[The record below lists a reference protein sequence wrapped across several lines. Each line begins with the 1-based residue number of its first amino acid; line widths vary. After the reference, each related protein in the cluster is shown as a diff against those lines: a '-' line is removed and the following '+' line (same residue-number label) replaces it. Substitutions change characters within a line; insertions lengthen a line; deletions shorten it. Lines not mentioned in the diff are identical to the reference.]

1 MATGPTY
8 KPHLFYDI
16 IGAIIHI
23 KGFIMSLDAIRS
35 HVSDEMER
43 VNHLILSKLAADI
56 PLIDTLSKHIV
67 ASGGKR
73 IRPMLLLLTAKA
85 FNYQGDSHILLAA
98 IIEFIHTATL
108 LHDDVVDDSS
118 LRRGQI
124 TANSIWGNEASVLVG
139 DFLFSRAFQ
148 LMAEV
153 NSLKVISILA
163 TASNTIA
170 KGEVLQLINRHDT
183 ATGEARYFEV
193 ISAKTAKLF
202 SAATQLAAVISNQ
215 SPEIEQQMAAFG
227 HHLGLAFQL
236 VDDALDYQGD
246 VSQMGKN
253 IGDDLAE
260 GKPTLPLIYTLAVG
274 NEAEKALIHQA
285 IESDGSAFLPQILQA
300 LTRNKA
306 IEYTQQRAQT
316 EVTLACKALEE
327 VTDSPYKT
335 ALLALADFTVSRC
348 N

>member
-1 MATGPTY
+1 
-8 KPHLFYDI
+8 
-16 IGAIIHI
+16 
-23 KGFIMSLDAIRS
+23 MSLDAIRN
-35 HVSDEMER
+35 HVKDDMER
-43 VNHLILSKLAADI
+43 VNQLILSRLAADI
-56 PLIDTLSKHIV
+56 PLIDSLSQHIV
-67 ASGGKR
+67 SSGGKR

-85 FNYQGDSHILLAA
+85 FGYQGDTHILLAA

-153 NSLKVISILA
+153 QNLKVISILA

-170 KGEVLQLINRHDT
+170 KGEVLQLINCHDT
-183 ATGEARYFEV
+183 ATDEARYFDV

-215 SPEIEQQMAAFG
+215 SIEVEQQMYAFG

-246 VSQMGKN
+246 VSELGKN
-253 IGDDLAE
+253 VGDDLAE
-260 GKPTLPLIYTLAVG
+260 GKPTLPLIYTLEVG
-274 NEAEKALIHQA
+274 NAAEKALIREA
-285 IESDGSAFLPQILQA
+285 IEAGGTTLLAEIQQA
-300 LTRNKA
+300 LVRNKA
-306 IEYTQQRAQT
+306 IEYTHQCANK
-316 EVTLACKALEE
+316 EVAAACAALAS
-327 VTDSPYKT
+327 VPDSPYKT
-335 ALLALADFTVSRC
+335 ALLALADFTVSRS

>member
-1 MATGPTY
+1 
-8 KPHLFYDI
+8 
-16 IGAIIHI
+16 
-23 KGFIMSLDAIRS
+23 MSLDAIRS
-35 HVSDEMER
+35 HVKDDMER
-43 VNHLILSKLAADI
+43 VNQLILARLAADI
-56 PLIDTLSKHIV
+56 PLIDSLSQHIV

-85 FNYQGDSHILLAA
+85 FGYQGDTHILLAA

-153 NSLKVISILA
+153 QNLKVISILA

-170 KGEVLQLINRHDT
+170 KGEVLQLINCHDT
-183 ATGEARYFEV
+183 ATDEARYFDV

-202 SAATQLAAVISNQ
+202 SAATQLAAVISKQ
-215 SPEIEQQMAAFG
+215 SIEIEQQMSAFG

-236 VDDALDYQGD
+236 IDDALDYQGD
-246 VSQMGKN
+246 ASELGKN
-253 IGDDLAE
+253 VGDDLAE
-260 GKPTLPLIYTLAVG
+260 GKPTLPLIYTLEVG
-274 NEAEKALIHQA
+274 NAAEKALIREA
-285 IESDGSAFLPQILQA
+285 IEAGGTTLLAEIQQA
-300 LTRNKA
+300 LVRNKA
-306 IEYTQQRAQT
+306 IEYTHQCANK
-316 EVTLACKALEE
+316 EVAAACAALAC
-327 VTDSPYKT
+327 VPDSPYKE
-335 ALLALADFTVSRC
+335 ALLALADFTLSRSS
-348 N
+348 

>member
-1 MATGPTY
+1 MVSS
-8 KPHLFYDI
+8 LDE
-16 IGAIIHI
+16 I
-23 KGFIMSLDAIRS
+23 KRGLLMSLDAIRS
-35 HVSDEMER
+35 HVKDDMER
-43 VNHLILSKLAADI
+43 VNQLILARLAADI
-56 PLIDTLSKHIV
+56 PLIDSLSQHIV

-85 FNYQGDSHILLAA
+85 FGYQGDTHILLAA

-153 NSLKVISILA
+153 QNLKVISILA

-170 KGEVLQLINRHDT
+170 KGEVLQLINCHDT
-183 ATGEARYFEV
+183 ATDEARYFDV

-202 SAATQLAAVISNQ
+202 SAATQLAAVISKQ
-215 SPEIEQQMAAFG
+215 SIEIEQQMSAFG

-236 VDDALDYQGD
+236 IDDALDYQGD
-246 VSQMGKN
+246 ASELGKN
-253 IGDDLAE
+253 VGDDLAE
-260 GKPTLPLIYTLAVG
+260 GKPTLPLIYTLEVG
-274 NEAEKALIHQA
+274 NAAEKALIREA
-285 IESDGSAFLPQILQA
+285 IEAGGTTLLAEIQQA
-300 LTRNKA
+300 LVRNKA
-306 IEYTQQRAQT
+306 IEYTHQCANK
-316 EVTLACKALEE
+316 EVAAACAALAS
-327 VTDSPYKT
+327 VPDSPYKE
-335 ALLALADFTVSRC
+335 ALLALADFTLSRSS
-348 N
+348 

>member
-1 MATGPTY
+1 
-8 KPHLFYDI
+8 
-16 IGAIIHI
+16 
-23 KGFIMSLDAIRS
+23 MSLDAIRS
-35 HVSDEMER
+35 HVKDDMER
-43 VNHLILSKLAADI
+43 VNQLILSRLAADI
-56 PLIDTLSKHIV
+56 PLIDNLSQHIV

-85 FNYQGDSHILLAA
+85 LGYQGDTHILLAA

-118 LRRGQI
+118 LRRGQS

-153 NSLKVISILA
+153 QSLKVISILA

-170 KGEVLQLINRHDT
+170 KGEVLQLINCHDT
-183 ATGEARYFEV
+183 ATDEARYFEV

-215 SPEIEQQMAAFG
+215 AADIEQHMSAFG

-246 VSQMGKN
+246 ASQLGKN
-253 IGDDLAE
+253 VGDDLAE

-274 NEAEKALIHQA
+274 NSVEKALIREA
-285 IESDGSAFLPQILQA
+285 IEAGGTTLLAEIQQA
-300 LTRNKA
+300 LVRNKA
-306 IEYTQQRAQT
+306 IEYTHERANA
-316 EVTLACKALEE
+316 EVALACAAL
-327 VTDSPYKT
+327 TPLADSPYKT

>member
-1 MATGPTY
+1 MGY
-8 KPHLFYDI
+8 LLFFEDGI
-16 IGAIIHI
+16 ISLLDR
-23 KGFIMSLDAIRS
+23 KGITMSLDAIRS
-35 HVSDEMER
+35 HVKDDMER
-43 VNHLILSKLAADI
+43 VNQLILARLAADI
-56 PLIDTLSKHIV
+56 PLIDDLSQHIV

-73 IRPMLLLLTAKA
+73 IRPLLLLLTAKA
-85 FNYQGDSHILLAA
+85 LEYQGDTHILLAA
-98 IIEFIHTATL
+98 IVEFIHTATL

-118 LRRGQI
+118 LRRGQS

-153 NSLKVISILA
+153 QNLKVISILA

-170 KGEVLQLINRHDT
+170 KGEVLQLVNCHDT
-183 ATGEARYFEV
+183 GTSEARYFEV

-202 SAATQLAAVISNQ
+202 SAATQLAAVISHQ
-215 SPEIEQQMAAFG
+215 SPEMEEEMRAFG

-246 VSQMGKN
+246 TRELGKN
-253 IGDDLAE
+253 VGDDLAE

-274 NEAEKALIHQA
+274 NEAEKAIIHEA
-285 IESDGSAFLPQILQA
+285 IEAGGTTLLAEIQA
-300 LTRNKA
+300 ALVRNKA
-306 IEYTQQRAQT
+306 IEYTLQRANM
-316 EVTLACKALEE
+316 EVKLACAALGA
-327 VTDSPYKT
+327 VSDSPYKN
-335 ALLALADFTVSRC
+335 ALLALADFTISRC

>member
-1 MATGPTY
+1 
-8 KPHLFYDI
+8 
-16 IGAIIHI
+16 
-23 KGFIMSLDAIRS
+23 MSLDAIRS
-35 HVSDEMER
+35 HVKDDMER
-43 VNHLILSKLAADI
+43 VNKLILSRLAADI
-56 PLIDTLSKHIV
+56 PLIDSLSQHIV

-85 FNYQGDSHILLAA
+85 LGYQGDTHILLAA

-153 NSLKVISILA
+153 QNLKVISILA

-170 KGEVLQLINRHDT
+170 KGEVLQLINCHDT
-183 ATGEARYFEV
+183 ATDEARYFEV

-202 SAATQLAAVISNQ
+202 SAATQLAAVISHQ
-215 SPEIEQQMAAFG
+215 SAEIEQQMSAFG

-246 VSQMGKN
+246 ASELGKN
-253 IGDDLAE
+253 VGDDLAE
-260 GKPTLPLIYTLAVG
+260 GKPTLPLIYTLEVG
-274 NEAEKALIHQA
+274 NAAEKALIREA
-285 IESDGSAFLPQILQA
+285 IEAGGTTLLAEIQQA
-300 LTRNKA
+300 LVRNKA
-306 IEYTQQRAQT
+306 IEYTHECANK
-316 EVTLACKALEE
+316 EVTAACAALKPLP
-327 VTDSPYKT
+327 DSPYKT

-348 N
+348 S

>member
-1 MATGPTY
+1 MQGMS
-8 KPHLFYDI
+8 DI
-16 IGAIIHI
+16 FFMVLWPYYII

-35 HVSDEMER
+35 HVSDDMER
-43 VNHLILSKLAADI
+43 VNRLILSKLAADI
-56 PLIDTLSKHIV
+56 PLIDTLSQHIV

-85 FNYQGDSHILLAA
+85 LNYQGDSHILLAA

-118 LRRGQI
+118 LRRGQS

-153 NSLKVISILA
+153 NSLRVISILS

-183 ATGEARYFEV
+183 ATSEARYFDV

-215 SPEIEQQMAAFG
+215 PAEIEQQMTAFG

-246 VSQMGKN
+246 VNEMGKN

-274 NEAEKALIHQA
+274 NEAERALIHQA
-285 IESDGSAFLPQILQA
+285 IESDGSALLPEILQA
-300 LTRNKA
+300 LARNKA
-306 IEYTQQRAQT
+306 IEYTQQRAHA
-316 EVTLACKALEE
+316 EVALACKTLEALP
-327 VTDSPYKT
+327 DSPYKS
-335 ALLALADFTVSRC
+335 ALRALADFTVSRC